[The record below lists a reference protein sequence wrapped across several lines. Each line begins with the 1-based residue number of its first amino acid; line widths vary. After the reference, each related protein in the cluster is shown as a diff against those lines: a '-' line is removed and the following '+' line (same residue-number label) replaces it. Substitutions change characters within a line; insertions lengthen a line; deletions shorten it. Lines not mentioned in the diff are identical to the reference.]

1 MADVPHE
8 GSEPAPPGSVTGG
21 PPQAEAATAKKNLAD
36 ASPVENPWPRL
47 GRFFERALSLSRIVV
62 VVPVIVLLLSAMA
75 SFAYGTDVFVRSVSH
90 IVDGSQ
96 LTSHNLGFLLLL
108 TDLFLIGA
116 TLMIAA
122 FGFYDLF
129 IGRTGA
135 SGPGVRLPGW
145 LRMHDLNDLKARV
158 ISMIIL
164 VAAVSFV
171 DDVVESKGSRDT
183 LYLGVGVA
191 VVIAAL
197 TAFLRFGRMDG
208 GERSLA
214 ASDELAIA
222 PRRFGLHPGRCPLRP
237 ALHPRQRRR
246 PVT

>member
-8 GSEPAPPGSVTGG
+8 GSE
-21 PPQAEAATAKKNLAD
+21 AA
-36 ASPVENPWPRL
+36 ENPGPRL
-47 GRFFERALSLSRIVV
+47 GTRFERGLSLSRVVV
-62 VVPVIVLLLSAMA
+62 VVPVIVLLLAAMA
-75 SFAYGTDVFVRSVSH
+75 SFAYGTEVFVRSIAHV
-90 IVDGSQ
+90 VEAPQ

-129 IGRTGA
+129 IGTIGA
-135 SGPGVRLPGW
+135 SGPGARLPGW

-171 DDVVESKGSRDT
+171 DDAVESKSGQDT
-183 LYLGVGVA
+183 LYLGVGVG

-197 TAFLRFGRMDG
+197 TAFLHFGRAGG
-208 GERSLA
+208 GERS
-214 ASDELAIA
+214 
-222 PRRFGLHPGRCPLRP
+222 
-237 ALHPRQRRR
+237 
-246 PVT
+246 

>member
-1 MADVPHE
+1 MADAPHE
-8 GSEPAPPGSVTGG
+8 GNEATSLDSPKDG
-21 PPQAEAATAKKNLAD
+21 PPQAEAVTAERNSAD
-36 ASPVENPWPRL
+36 APPVENPWPRL
-47 GRFFERALSLSRIVV
+47 GIRFERALSLSRVVV

-75 SFAYGTDVFVRSVSH
+75 SFAYGTDVFVRSVAH
-90 IVDGSQ
+90 VVDDPQ
-96 LTSHNLGFLLLL
+96 VTSHNLGFLLLL

-135 SGPGVRLPGW
+135 SGTGAKLPGW

-171 DDVVESKGSRDT
+171 DDVVESKGGLDT

-197 TAFLRFGRMDG
+197 TAFLHFGRMDG
-208 GERSLA
+208 GERS
-214 ASDELAIA
+214 
-222 PRRFGLHPGRCPLRP
+222 
-237 ALHPRQRRR
+237 
-246 PVT
+246 

>member
-1 MADVPHE
+1 MADVPHD
-8 GSEPAPPGSVTGG
+8 GSEATPLGSAKGG
-21 PPQAEAATAKKNLAD
+21 PHQAEAVTAERNPAD

-47 GRFFERALSLSRIVV
+47 ARRFERGLSLSRVVV

-75 SFAYGTDVFVRSVSH
+75 SFAYGTDVFVRSLIHV
-90 IVDGSQ
+90 VDDPQ

-129 IGRTGA
+129 IGRIG
-135 SGPGVRLPGW
+135 GPDVQLPGW

-164 VAAVSFV
+164 VAAVSFA
-171 DDVVESKGSRDT
+171 DDVVESKGGLDT
-183 LYLGVGVA
+183 LYVGVGVA
-191 VVIAAL
+191 AVIAAL
-197 TAFLRFGRMDG
+197 TAFLHFGRMEG
-208 GERSLA
+208 GERS
-214 ASDELAIA
+214 
-222 PRRFGLHPGRCPLRP
+222 
-237 ALHPRQRRR
+237 
-246 PVT
+246 

>member
-8 GSEPAPPGSVTGG
+8 GSEAALPESVKGG
-21 PPQAEAATAKKNLAD
+21 RPEAEAVTAERNPAG
-36 ASPVENPWPRL
+36 ASAVENPWPRL
-47 GRFFERALSLSRIVV
+47 GSRFERGLSLSRVVV
-62 VVPVIVLLLSAMA
+62 VVPVIVLLLAAVA
-75 SFAYGTDVFVRSVSH
+75 SFAYGTDVFARSVLH
-90 IVDGSQ
+90 VLDDSQ

-129 IGRTGA
+129 IGRIRA
-135 SGPGVRLPGW
+135 SGPGIRLPGW

-171 DDVVESKGSRDT
+171 DAVVESRDGLDT
-183 LYLGVGVA
+183 LYLGVGVG

-197 TAFLRFGRMDG
+197 TAFLHFGRMDG
-208 GERSLA
+208 G
-214 ASDELAIA
+214 
-222 PRRFGLHPGRCPLRP
+222 
-237 ALHPRQRRR
+237 
-246 PVT
+246 

>member
-1 MADVPHE
+1 MADVPE
-8 GSEPAPPGSVTGG
+8 EERVAAASGGVTGG
-21 PPQAEAATAKKNLAD
+21 PPQAETAITENPAD

-47 GRFFERALSLSRIVV
+47 GRRLEQGLSLSRVIV

-75 SFAYGTDVFVRSVSH
+75 SFAYGTDVFVRSVVPV
-90 IVDGSQ
+90 VDDHE

-122 FGFYDLF
+122 FGFYELF
-129 IGRTGA
+129 IGTIGATG
-135 SGPGVRLPGW
+135 SGVRLPGW
-145 LRMHDLNDLKARV
+145 LRMRDLNDLKARV

-171 DDVVESKGSRDT
+171 DDVVESKVGLDT
-183 LYLGVGVA
+183 LYLGVGVG

-197 TAFLRFGRMDG
+197 TAFLHFSRTDG
-208 GERSLA
+208 GEHS
-214 ASDELAIA
+214 
-222 PRRFGLHPGRCPLRP
+222 
-237 ALHPRQRRR
+237 
-246 PVT
+246 

>member
-1 MADVPHE
+1 MADAPHE
-8 GSEPAPPGSVTGG
+8 GNEATSLGNVKDGS
-21 PPQAEAATAKKNLAD
+21 PQAEAVTVEKNPAD

-47 GRFFERALSLSRIVV
+47 GIRFERALSLSRVVV

-75 SFAYGTDVFVRSVSH
+75 SFAYGTDVFVRSVTH
-90 IVDGSQ
+90 VVDDPQ

-135 SGPGVRLPGW
+135 SGPGARLPGW

-164 VAAVSFV
+164 VAGVSFV
-171 DDVVESKGSRDT
+171 DDVVESKGGLDT

-197 TAFLRFGRMDG
+197 TAFLHFGRMDG
-208 GERSLA
+208 GERS
-214 ASDELAIA
+214 
-222 PRRFGLHPGRCPLRP
+222 
-237 ALHPRQRRR
+237 
-246 PVT
+246 